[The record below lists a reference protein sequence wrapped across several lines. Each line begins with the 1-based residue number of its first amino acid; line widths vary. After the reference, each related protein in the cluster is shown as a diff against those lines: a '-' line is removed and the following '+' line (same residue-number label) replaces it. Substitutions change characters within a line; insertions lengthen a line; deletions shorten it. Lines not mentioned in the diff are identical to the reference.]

1 MGPNPRRKRRRP
13 DLPPMGLAKQVGQR
27 VRAARIAK
35 GMSQAQ
41 LGAPM
46 TRAMVSAVE
55 LGRISPSLDGNGRIY
70 CLRDHAYGHR
80 PAGPVVRVR
89 SGPACDV

>member
-1 MGPNPRRKRRRP
+1 MCPGTQRKRHRP
-13 DLPPMGLAKQVGQR
+13 ALPSTGLAKQVGQR

-35 GMSQAQ
+35 GISQAQ

-55 LGRISPSLDGNGRIY
+55 LGKISPSLETLAHFAARLD
-70 CLRDHAYGHR
+70 L
-80 PAGPVVRVR
+80 RVR
-89 SGPACDV
+89 DLLPDD